1 MRIAVTSSAL
11 VLWLGLAAPVFAQS
25 TTEPKA
31 FVGGL
36 GGVTFGTATSS
47 ILGGQVGV
55 RIAPSIFVIG
65 EIGRMQNVLP
75 SEIADRIPEAEAL
88 VEAEF
93 GVTADFDVKAPA
105 FYGFGGVRWA
115 QARRRIAPFA
125 EGGAG
130 FGHITA
136 DITAIIDGIDVSHLI
151 DDEVPEVGDL
161 STTEFLLAFGGGV
174 NIGLSSRV
182 SADAGYRF
190 MRIFTEESQP
200 NTSIVYGAVKVRLG
214 R

>member
-1 MRIAVTSSAL
+1 MRFGS
-11 VLWLGLAAPVFAQS
+11 VLAGIWLPFSLAALASAQG

-36 GGVTFGTATSS
+36 GGVTFGTETSS
-47 ILGGQVGV
+47 IIGGQVGV
-55 RIAPSIFVIG
+55 RIARSIFVIG
-65 EIGRMQNVLP
+65 ELGRLWDVLP
-75 SEIADRIPEAEAL
+75 GEIADRVPELEDL
-88 VEAEF
+88 IEAEF
-93 GVTADFDVKAPA
+93 DVTAEFDVKAPA
-105 FYGFGGVRWA
+105 FYGFGGIRWA
-115 QARRRIAPFA
+115 QAGRRIAPFA
-125 EGGAG
+125 EAGAG

-136 DITAIIDGIDVSHLI
+136 DITAIIDGVDVSDLA
-151 DDEVPEVGDL
+151 ESQVGDIVNP

-174 NIGLSSRV
+174 NIGLSSRL

-200 NTSIVYGAVKVRLG
+200 NTSIVYGAVKLRLG

>member
-1 MRIAVTSSAL
+1 MRFGIALAGIGL
-11 VLWLGLAAPVFAQS
+11 AFGLAAPASAQG

-47 ILGGQVGV
+47 IIGGQVGV
-55 RIAPSIFVIG
+55 RIARSVFVIG
-65 EIGRMQNVLP
+65 ELGRMWDVLP
-75 SEIADRIPEAEAL
+75 GEIADRVPEVENL
-88 VEAEF
+88 VETEF

-105 FYGFGGVRWA
+105 FYGFGGIRWA
-115 QARRRIAPFA
+115 QAGRRIAPFA
-125 EGGAG
+125 EAGAG

-136 DITAIIDGIDVSHLI
+136 DITAIIDGVDVSDLI
-151 DDEVPEVGDL
+151 DDEIPDVGDL

-200 NTSIVYGAVKVRLG
+200 NTSIVYGAVKIRLG